1 MEYKG
6 LKFNDT
12 DLRGDITSRL
22 EKELKVEISL
32 MCMPNLTQN
41 EINEYIGQAIEQIKK
56 EGNSALY
63 WGLVSRGTQ
72 IALDKIRES
81 R

>member
-1 MEYKG
+1 
-6 LKFNDT
+6 
-12 DLRGDITSRL
+12 
-22 EKELKVEISL
+22 